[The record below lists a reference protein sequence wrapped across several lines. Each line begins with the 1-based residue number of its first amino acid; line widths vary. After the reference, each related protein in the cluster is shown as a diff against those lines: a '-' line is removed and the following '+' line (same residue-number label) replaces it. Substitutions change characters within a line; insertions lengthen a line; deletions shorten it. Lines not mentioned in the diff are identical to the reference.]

1 VTRREDDRGDDVTES
16 DPETEIETDP
26 ETETEAASGDFDSSS
41 ESISAA
47 DGGVATQDESG
58 VRTGI
63 VDQFESIKRTRQ
75 RRAVGWL
82 ALIAFLAFVT
92 VQAFAATELLNP
104 DARLS
109 TFVESLGEF
118 FPITFYFDVIP
129 FLDVGQYL
137 EFIRSE
143 NLLYDP
149 EIGGLLFQWPPD
161 AGDAYTFFFRELGIF
176 SIFGEAGITLAMG
189 FVGTVLG
196 FPFALVFG
204 TLGSERVVPFPF
216 NFIFR
221 GTMSFIRAIPAIIWT
236 LIFIPFLGLGPA
248 SAAIAIAFDTI
259 GNLGRLFVDELEEIE
274 DGPIE
279 AMQTTGASKP
289 QIVFFGM
296 LSQVRTAFI
305 AWTLYIFEINVR
317 IAVTVGVLGAGGLG
331 YIVTAQQNLLR
342 FTNMMATL
350 LAIFLLIIS
359 VELFSQRLR
368 SRLRSD
374 EERPGLWKLLVGFP
388 RRMAESVTK

>member
-1 VTRREDDRGDDVTES
+1 VTTDTTTSDGTVGSDAVDDEGSDVPNRIAEQFENIRQTRR
-16 DPETEIETDP
+16 
-26 ETETEAASGDFDSSS
+26 
-41 ESISAA
+41 
-47 DGGVATQDESG
+47 
-58 VRTGI
+58 
-63 VDQFESIKRTRQ
+63 
-75 RRAVGWL
+75 RRALGWTGL
-82 ALIAFLAFVT
+82 LAFLAFAT

-104 DARLS
+104 DARLE
-109 TFVESLGEF
+109 TFTDSLTGF
-118 FPITFYFDVIP
+118 FPITRHFGVIP
-129 FLDVGQYL
+129 FLDFGQYVA
-137 EFIRSE
+137 FIRQE

-149 EIGGLLFQWPPD
+149 EIGGLLFQFPPNLAD
-161 AGDAYTFFFRELGIF
+161 IYAFFFLELGIF
-176 SIFGEAGITLAMG
+176 QIFGEAGITLAMG

-204 TLGSERVVPFPF
+204 TLGSERVTPFPF

-279 AMQTTGASKP
+279 AMRTTGASKP

-317 IAVTVGVLGAGGLG
+317 IGVTVGVIGAGGLG
-331 YIVTAQQNLLR
+331 YVLTSQQNLLR
-342 FTNMMATL
+342 FTEMMATL

-374 EERPGLWKLLVGFP
+374 DVEMGIWELIAGFP
-388 RRMAESVTK
+388 RRMADSMLK

>member
-1 VTRREDDRGDDVTES
+1 MTRRES
-16 DPETEIETDP
+16 DPEDDTEDSDVD
-26 ETETEAASGDFDSSS
+26 SGF
-41 ESISAA
+41 ENVTTT
-47 DGGVATQDESG
+47 DGGVTPQEESEIATDVAS
-58 VRTGI
+58 
-63 VDQFESIKRTRQ
+63 QFESIKRTRR
-75 RRAVGWL
+75 RRAFGWL

-118 FPITFYFDVIP
+118 FPVTFYFDVLP
-129 FLDVGQYL
+129 FLDVGQYVD
-137 EFIRSE
+137 FIQGE

-161 AGDAYTFFFRELGIF
+161 LGDAYAFFFRELGIF

-189 FVGTVLG
+189 FVGTILG

-216 NFIFR
+216 NFVFR

-279 AMQTTGASKP
+279 AMRTTGASKP

-374 EERPGLWKLLVGFP
+374 EERLGLWELIVGFP

>member
-1 VTRREDDRGDDVTES
+1 VTRREGDSTPD
-16 DPETEIETDP
+16 
-26 ETETEAASGDFDSSS
+26 AGD
-41 ESISAA
+41 SAA
-47 DGGVATQDESG
+47 DSGSASRADGGTTQQEDLGVAAD
-58 VRTGI
+58 VAN
-63 VDQFESIKRTRQ
+63 QFERIKRTRR

-82 ALIAFLAFVT
+82 ALVAFLAFVT

-104 DARLS
+104 DARLE

-118 FPITFYFDVIP
+118 FPVTFYFDLLP
-129 FLDVGQYL
+129 FLDVGQYFA
-137 EFIRSE
+137 FIRSE

-161 AGDAYTFFFRELGIF
+161 PGDAYAFFFEELGIF
-176 SIFGEAGITLAMG
+176 RIFGEAGITLAMG
-189 FVGTVLG
+189 FVGTILG

-216 NFIFR
+216 NFVFR

-236 LIFIPFLGLGPA
+236 LIFIPFLGLGPS

-259 GNLGRLFVDELEEIE
+259 GNLGRLFVDELEEID

-279 AMQTTGASKP
+279 AMRTTGASKP

-350 LAIFLLIIS
+350 WAIFLLIIS

-374 EERPGLWKLLVGFP
+374 EERLGLWELIVGFP
-388 RRMAESVTK
+388 RRMTESVAK

>member
-1 VTRREDDRGDDVTES
+1 MPPREPKRRLRNREHSGDDDPVTPNDRNNHQDGNS
-16 DPETEIETDP
+16 TGSNNTQ
-26 ETETEAASGDFDSSS
+26 TVS
-41 ESISAA
+41 
-47 DGGVATQDESG
+47 DGGVAQSKSVD
-58 VRTGI
+58 RTPPLTE
-63 VDQFESIKRTRQ
+63 QFESIKQSRK
-75 RRAVGWL
+75 RRAVGWA
-82 ALIAFLAFVT
+82 ALVTFLVFT
-92 VQAFAATELLNP
+92 TLQAFAATELLDP
-104 DARLS
+104 DARIG
-109 TFVESLGEF
+109 TFVESLSEF
-118 FPITFYFDVIP
+118 FPIALYGGVIP
-129 FLDVGQYL
+129 FLDVGEYIGFMRQ
-137 EFIRSE
+137 E

-149 EIGGLLFQWPPD
+149 EIGGMLFQWPPNLVD
-161 AGDAYTFFFRELGIF
+161 IYAFFFQELGIF
-176 SIFGEAGITLAMG
+176 QIFGEAGITLAMG
-189 FVGTVLG
+189 FVGTIIG

-204 TLGSERVVPFPF
+204 TLGSERVTPFPF

-317 IAVTVGVLGAGGLG
+317 IGVTVGVLGAGGLG
-331 YIVTAQQNLLR
+331 YIVTAQQNLLQ
-342 FTNMMATL
+342 FTNMMASL
-350 LAIFLLIIS
+350 LAIFILIIS

-374 EERPGLWKLLVGFP
+374 EVEMSIWELIVGFP
-388 RRMAESVTK
+388 RRMAESAMK

>member
-1 VTRREDDRGDDVTES
+1 MTTDTTDSDGTRSEAVGVDDASDVPDRIAE
-16 DPETEIETDP
+16 
-26 ETETEAASGDFDSSS
+26 
-41 ESISAA
+41 
-47 DGGVATQDESG
+47 
-58 VRTGI
+58 
-63 VDQFESIKRTRQ
+63 QFENIKRTRR
-75 RRAVGWL
+75 RRALGWVGL
-82 ALIAFLAFVT
+82 ATFLAFT
-92 VQAFAATELLNP
+92 TLQAFAATELLNP
-104 DARLS
+104 DARLD
-109 TFVESLGEF
+109 TFTESLTGF
-118 FPITFYFDVIP
+118 FPITNHFGVIP
-129 FLDVGQYL
+129 FLDVRQYTS
-137 EFIRSE
+137 FIRQE

-149 EIGGLLFQWPPD
+149 EIGGLLFQFPPD
-161 AGDAYTFFFRELGIF
+161 PTDIYAFFFQELGIF
-176 SIFGEAGITLAMG
+176 QIFGEAGITLAMG
-189 FVGTVLG
+189 FVGTILG

-204 TLGSERVVPFPF
+204 TLGSERVTPFPF

-279 AMQTTGASKP
+279 AMRTTGASKP

-317 IAVTVGVLGAGGLG
+317 AAVTVGVIGAGGLG
-331 YIVTAQQNLLR
+331 YVLTSQQNLLR
-342 FTNMMATL
+342 FTEMMATL

-374 EERPGLWKLLVGFP
+374 DVEMGIWELITGFP
-388 RRMAESVTK
+388 RRMMESAMK

>member
-1 VTRREDDRGDDVTES
+1 MSTDDER
-16 DPETEIETDP
+16 
-26 ETETEAASGDFDSSS
+26 TETEATAGRTNS
-41 ESISAA
+41 EHTPTG
-47 DGGVATQDESG
+47 DGGVTDETASN
-58 VRTGI
+58 VPTRI
-63 VDQFESIKRTRQ
+63 RDQFEKIKQTRR
-75 RRAVGWL
+75 RRAVGWVAL
-82 ALIAFLAFVT
+82 AGFLVFST
-92 VQAFAATELLNP
+92 IQAFAATELLDP
-104 DARLS
+104 DARLG
-109 TFVESLGEF
+109 TFVDSLSEF
-118 FPITFYFDVIP
+118 FPITFYFDIIP
-129 FLDVGQYL
+129 FLDFAQYIS
-137 EFIRSE
+137 FMRHE

-149 EIGGLLFQWPPD
+149 EIGGLLFQWPPSTAD
-161 AGDAYTFFFRELGIF
+161 IYAFFFTELGIF
-176 SIFGEAGITLAMG
+176 QIFGEAGITLAMG
-189 FVGTVLG
+189 FVGTMIG

-204 TLGSERVVPFPF
+204 ILGSERVTPFPF

-248 SAAIAIAFDTI
+248 AAATAIAFDTI

-279 AMQTTGASKP
+279 AMRTTGASNP

-331 YIVTAQQNLLR
+331 FIVTSQQNLLQ

-350 LAIFLLIIS
+350 ISIFILIIS

-368 SRLRSD
+368 SRLRADDIEMS
-374 EERPGLWKLLVGFP
+374 LWELITGFP
-388 RRMAESVTK
+388 RRMAESALK